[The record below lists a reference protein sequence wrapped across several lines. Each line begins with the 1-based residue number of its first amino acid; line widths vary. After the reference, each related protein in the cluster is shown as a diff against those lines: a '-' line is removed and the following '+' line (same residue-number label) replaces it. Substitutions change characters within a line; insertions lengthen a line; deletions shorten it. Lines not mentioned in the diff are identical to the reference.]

1 MYSSSTARRRV
12 AAVAVGV
19 AAVPVILIAAH
30 PSTATGTTSA
40 SATLTFHFRPE
51 TFRLIDMPPKATG
64 ENAPPSPGDY
74 FVLTNGLYK
83 AGERV
88 GALHATCV
96 VTRRAAHPER
106 TPLFCSGSYKIP
118 GGSLVGSALLRF
130 GGTTS
135 HIAVTGGTGQYAGA
149 SGTSTEVNKANGS
162 GTVTIELE

>member
-1 MYSSSTARRRV
+1 MYLLSTARRRV

-19 AAVPVILIAAH
+19 AAVPVILLAAH
-30 PSTATGTTSA
+30 PSTATGTTSG

-51 TFRLIDMPPKATG
+51 TFRLVDMPPKATG

-83 AGERV
+83 SGERV

-96 VTRRAAHPER
+96 VTRKAAKPQQ
-106 TPLFCSGSYKIP
+106 TPLLCSGSYKVP
-118 GGSLVGSALLRF
+118 GGTLVGSALLRI
-130 GGTTS
+130 GGSTS

-149 SGTSTEVNKANGS
+149 RGTSTEVNKNNGS